1 MQQGW
6 IGGNRMKYG
15 VVDRFRGIVH
25 LTILQIEQNNTK
37 SKLIL
42 AQLQNFLNI
51 WSHGLKRGR
60 NTHIR

>member
-1 MQQGW
+1 
-6 IGGNRMKYG
+6 MKYG

-25 LTILQIEQNNTK
+25 LTILQIKQNNTK

-51 WSHGLKRGR
+51 
-60 NTHIR
+60 